1 MAGRRVRTPG
11 IGGSRPY
18 EVECRIDLQAAKDPS
33 GELLRRLLTTRLM
46 VAPGARPRSRVERS
60 ESQFGQG
67 SASASDEPETGS
79 LAQYYYVTAQGLGQ
93 IPIPVRFRH
102 SWGISVKRFWLS
114 NLRSLFADTAAPLD
128 AEDHPSGRI
137 GPRPAGQRPVRKA
150 PIRNRPF
157 VSSRAIR
164 PHLSVDS
171 IPSHQRKSQNLR
183 WALVAQADRAAVS

>member
-1 MAGRRVRTPG
+1 MR
-11 IGGSRPY
+11 
-18 EVECRIDLQAAKDPS
+18 
-33 GELLRRLLTTRLM
+33 
-46 VAPGARPRSRVERS
+46 PGAAQVTGSHSPHGRPRSTAAIASGKERIADRPRI
-60 ESQFGQG
+60 SQ
-67 SASASDEPETGS
+67 ASGEPETES

-114 NLRSLFADTAAPLD
+114 NLRSLFADIAAPWD
-128 AEDHPSGRI
+128 AEEHPSGRI
-137 GPRPAGQRPVRKA
+137 GPQPAGQRPVRKA

-183 WALVAQADRAAVS
+183 LALVAQADRAAVS